1 MSRKALLGSA
11 TFLAAAAFL
20 ASGPAMAGGHVNWSV
35 NVGAGVPVYSGPV
48 YAVPQPVYAPQP
60 IYAPPQVVYAPQP
73 VYAQPQPV
81 FYSGI
86 VPYGQV
92 VYYDGWRR
100 PYYVHGG
107 RPVYFREGYGRHHHG
122 HW

>member
-20 ASGPAMAGGHVNWSV
+20 ASG
-35 NVGAGVPVYSGPV
+35 V

>member
-1 MSRKALLGSA
+1 
-11 TFLAAAAFL
+11 
-20 ASGPAMAGGHVNWSV
+20 VNWSV

-107 RPVYFREGYGRHHHG
+107 RPVYFREGYGRHHHSCDSNRLPG
-122 HW
+122 GPLVNFRRGARAWRLTEEPCHL